1 MMKEEDYLNCCP
13 NPHLVHVKV
22 ILDTNRELEAL
33 CQCKNCGSYWFHRF
47 LEIMKF
53 DTSDDQTNW
62 YSPVTQQEAQRIL
75 QAEGRPDL
83 TFLLTRQTFRE
94 DDQGVRRVT
103 GQPDKPLY
111 G

>member
-1 MMKEEDYLNCCP
+1 MEQEKYLDCCQDP
-13 NPHLVHVKV
+13 DIVFIKL
-22 ILDTNRELEAL
+22 ILDTNRETEAL

-53 DTSDDQTNW
+53 DGPDDQTVW
-62 YSPVTQQEAQRIL
+62 DSPVTREEAQRIL

-83 TFLLTRQTFRE
+83 RFLLSRPSFE
-94 DDQGVRRVT
+94 KDDQGVRHVA
-103 GQPDKPLY
+103 GQPDEPLY